1 MAINIDTV
9 YQKVLAI
16 ANKEQR
22 GYINPQQFNLF
33 ANQAQMDIFE
43 DYFFKLN
50 QLEFG
55 QKNSTQYADLKTILL
70 EKIQPFEKTGTM
82 EYFNDGSGVLASF
95 ISPSDLYR
103 IGSVRYLSL
112 GSNLCTDSTFSDA
125 SGSEMLTNGT
135 FTGNANSWG
144 VGSPTGTGTGV
155 QYNNN
160 LIEFNQLGYGNSGIW
175 QEATNFA
182 SGTKIYKEKTYRVQF
197 EVKDWQMGGFKFLL
211 ISGDLGE
218 HTRYYFGVDLDA
230 GTVENGTYSFDVKP
244 TIKMWGGQSRN
255 QLENGLYFTR
265 GSDSVDGAAGQ
276 PNVILNIDN
285 ISLKEVGNEWAV
297 TPANSW
303 EFGNGAYPTGGG
315 QQENQW
321 AYSPTSDLQR
331 AASNGETHGYIQNAM
346 TLVENN
352 TYVISYTIAGSPV
365 NGKLFL
371 ANHLAVNIPENV
383 IVDGSTNNLLLYDST
398 VDQPGD
404 FTKYFIQGATNT
416 DKLSIFREAAWKGQ
430 ISNVKIKLAATTTN
444 GVEVQPVRGHELTN
458 ILNSKLMFPTTTRPI
473 YIKNELGMHV
483 YPTSITEGIT
493 CYYIKRPKKAEWN
506 YTEIN
511 SVALYNSGSSVDFEL
526 HESEENTLVMKI
538 LVLAG
543 INIKDQELTQFGI
556 AKETTAK

>member
-303 EFGNGAYPTGGG
+303 EFGNGAYPTAGG

-331 AASNGETHGYIQNAM
+331 AASNGSTHGYIQNAM

-352 TYVISYTIAGSPV
+352 TYVISYTIAGSPI

-473 YIKNELGMHV
+473 YIKNELGMHI